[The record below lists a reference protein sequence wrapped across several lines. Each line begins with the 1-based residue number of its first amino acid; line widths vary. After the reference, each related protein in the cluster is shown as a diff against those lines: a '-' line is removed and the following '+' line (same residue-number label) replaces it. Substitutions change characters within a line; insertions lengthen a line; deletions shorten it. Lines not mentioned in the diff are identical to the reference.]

1 MFLKYLVTGEV
12 SEAVIEP
19 VNDKDF
25 TIIKKSK
32 KSFNK
37 FDWNKHQ
44 KQEVFKIRLKSD
56 ETILGLICLI
66 DHTDKAT
73 NAIEIDLLE
82 LSSEN
87 VGLKKKFDNIAGCL
101 IAFACTESFKR
112 GHDGFVFL
120 KPKTN
125 LRKHYNSKYGFQHI
139 PVISEE
145 RPEGLMIL
153 DESASRRLIQKY
165 LE

>member
-1 MFLKYLVTGEV
+1 MILKKLATNEAL
-12 SEAVIEP
+12 EAVIEP
-19 VNDKDF
+19 VNNKDF
-25 TIIKKSK
+25 TTIKKSK
-32 KSFNK
+32 NSFNK
-37 FDWNKHQ
+37 FDWDKHQ

-56 ETILGLICLI
+56 ETILGVICLI

-82 LSSEN
+82 VSSEN

-101 IAFACTESFKR
+101 IAIACTESFKR
-112 GHDGFVFL
+112 GHDGYVFL

-125 LRKHYNSKYGFQHI
+125 LRKHYNSKYGFQYI
-139 PVISEE
+139 PIISEE
-145 RPEGLMIL
+145 RPEGLMVL
-153 DESASRRLIQKY
+153 DEDASRRLIQKF